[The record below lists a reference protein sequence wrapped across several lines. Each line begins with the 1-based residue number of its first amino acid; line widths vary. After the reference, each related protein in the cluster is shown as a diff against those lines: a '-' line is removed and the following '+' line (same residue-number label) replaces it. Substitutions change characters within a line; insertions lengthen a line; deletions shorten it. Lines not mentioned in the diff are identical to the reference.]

1 MYVAESTPTVT
12 PEQSDCEPVRR
23 GLRQAPVS
31 KRGLATWLVAYV
43 VLTALAIVVGLMI
56 TDQLAGLRGLDN
68 DVSRWMGR
76 HRTELWNSLTWLGSG
91 LAEAMVKIALT
102 AALTVFFV
110 VRFRRWTE
118 PALLAGALVLEAM
131 VFITSSFVV
140 DRPRPPVSQL
150 DSVPPTSSYPSGH
163 TAAAV
168 AFYGALA
175 IIVFWHT
182 RARWARALAIVAVVA
197 AAADRGRVRAYR
209 GMHHVSD
216 VVVGAVIGTLALLV
230 TYLVVRT
237 RRVDSTASEVG
248 TTRIHRPERTRSMII
263 LGVILLLLGLLL
275 GVPILWTIGLIVA
288 IVGVVLWIAGSA
300 GHTVGGRH
308 HYY

>member
-1 MYVAESTPTVT
+1 MYVAERTPTVT
-12 PEQSDCEPVRR
+12 REQSDCASVRR
-23 GLRQAPVS
+23 GLRQPPVS
-31 KRGLATWLVAYV
+31 KRGLAMWLLAAV
-43 VLTALAIVVGLMI
+43 VLTAMAIAVGLLI
-56 TDQLAGLRGLDN
+56 TDQLAGVRELDN

-76 HRTELWNSLTWLGSG
+76 HRTELWNSVTWVGSG

-118 PALLAGALVLEAM
+118 PALLAGALGLEVM

-150 DSVPPTSSYPSGH
+150 DSVPPTSSFPSGH

-168 AFYGALA
+168 AFDGALA

-182 RARWARALAIVAVVA
+182 PARWARAACDRRGGRV
-197 AAADRGRVRAYR
+197 AADRRACRRVYR

-216 VVVGAVIGTLALLV
+216 VVVGALIGAARAARHV
-230 TYLVVRT
+230 SRRAA
-237 RRVDSTASEVG
+237 RRVDSTLSDLG
-248 TTRIHRPERTRSMII
+248 TTTTS
-263 LGVILLLLGLLL
+263 
-275 GVPILWTIGLIVA
+275 IVQ
-288 IVGVVLWIAGSA
+288 G
-300 GHTVGGRH
+300 GHSS
-308 HYY
+308 